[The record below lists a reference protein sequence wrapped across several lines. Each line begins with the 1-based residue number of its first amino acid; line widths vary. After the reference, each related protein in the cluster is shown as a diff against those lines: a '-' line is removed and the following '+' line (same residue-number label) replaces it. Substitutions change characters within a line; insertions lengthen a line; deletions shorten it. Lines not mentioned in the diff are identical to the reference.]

1 MQRLIIKVKE
11 IKGYCPVY
19 KLGDRIVLD
28 EGYKLNLKDTDR
40 VCMHSLSS
48 ILPYYNALFHGVD
61 PRELGLSRD
70 KNRAFIQ
77 CLDPCQH
84 TGGGTVIFE
93 IERGKNQGD
102 K

>member
-1 MQRLIIKVKE
+1 MQRLVIRVKE
-11 IKGYCPVY
+11 IKGHCTVY

-28 EGYKLNLKDTDR
+28 EGYRLNLSETDR

-61 PRELGLSRD
+61 PRKLGLSRYEN
-70 KNRAFIQ
+70 KAFVQ
-77 CLDPCQH
+77 CLDPCQQ

-93 IERGKNQGD
+93 IEKG
-102 K
+102 

>member
-1 MQRLIIKVKE
+1 VQRLIIKVKE
-11 IKGYCPVY
+11 IKGQCPVY
-19 KLGDRIVLD
+19 RPGDKIVLN
-28 EGYKLNLKDTDR
+28 EGYQLNLKETDR

-61 PRELGLSRD
+61 PRKLGLSKD
-70 KNRAFIQ
+70 ENRAFVQ

-93 IERGKNQGD
+93 ITREDR
-102 K
+102 

>member
-1 MQRLIIKVKE
+1 MKRLIIKVKA
-11 IKGYCPVY
+11 IKGQCPVY
-19 KLGDRIVLD
+19 RLGDKIVLN
-28 EGYKLNLKDTDR
+28 EGYQLNLKETDR

-61 PRELGLSRD
+61 PRKLGLSKD
-70 KNRAFIQ
+70 ENRAFVQ

-93 IERGKNQGD
+93 ITREDR
-102 K
+102 

>member
-1 MQRLIIKVKE
+1 MRRLIIKVKE

-19 KLGDRIVLD
+19 ELGDRIVLD
-28 EGYKLNLKDTDR
+28 EGYQLNLKETDR

-48 ILPYYNALFHGVD
+48 ILPYYSALFHGVD
-61 PRELGLSRD
+61 PRKLGLSRD
-70 KNRAFIQ
+70 KSRAFVQ

-93 IERGKNQGD
+93 IGREG
-102 K
+102 